1 MHAVYEMNNTVA
13 ILFSNLNNILK
24 ISINVCKKLMQ
35 IITILEYIKQDT
47 LTEYYY
53 PKTSL
58 LNMNECL
65 H

>member
-35 IITILEYIKQDT
+35 IITIIEYIKQDT
-47 LTEYYY
+47 LTEYI
-53 PKTSL
+53 L
-58 LNMNECL
+58 LPSNL
-65 H
+65 LY